1 MLSLAFVVILEWGVV
16 SPKRGIS
23 PQLLIQWNILLY
35 LPWFSAAVWLISCK
49 VPRKDFGRPVWSL
62 PHSTL
67 PLVPLGLWCV
77 WGPIQG
83 AASVFSPE
91 ISPFNPQSV
100 SHNLVKR
107 EPHVGGTGPSLC
119 GGAAVGLSE
128 NPALPCHRH
137 IMCQVVFQV
146 KEVKLGTKDGFQLKL

>member
-1 MLSLAFVVILEWGVV
+1 MGCGQSKERDFTTAADPVEHPPLSSLVFSCCVADQLQGTTRFLPPQGLWQSCVV
-16 SPKRGIS
+16 SAPLHPPIS
-23 PQLLIQWNILLY
+23 PTWI
-35 LPWFSAAVWLISCK
+35 V
-49 VPRKDFGRPVWSL
+49 
-62 PHSTL
+62 
-67 PLVPLGLWCV
+67 CV
-77 WGPIQG
+77 GGPIQG

-91 ISPFNPQSV
+91 ISPFNPQSL

-128 NPALPCHRH
+128 SPALSCHRH
-137 IMCQVVFQV
+137 SMCQVVFQV